1 MADRVF
7 ADTAGW
13 ASLFVQTEPHYHTA
27 RAWFDGW
34 FKPGF
39 VVMARH
45 SITEALTTDHH
56 FEQAG
61 FVRLLKV

>member
-1 MADRVF
+1 MADKVF

-34 FKPGF
+34 FKPG
-39 VVMARH
+39 VVM
-45 SITEALTTDHH
+45 ITTNYVLAEWPGT
-56 FEQAG
+56 
-61 FVRLLKV
+61 VSLKR